1 MVAGAAREGPAF
13 VARMVAVAEVPG
25 TSEGL
30 DTVTEVSA
38 RGASRGTRTS
48 AWLLAG
54 SGSSVSAVASAGPP
68 GSAVPGTASGA
79 TRTGTG
85 KPCSPGAKLPV
96 RPQVSVPATNP
107 HGAGISGSEASTSN
121 GPPGGT
127 TQVTRGL
134 STFDGPL
141 LVMLRLSVWVTPGT
155 ICSGLLVVRRRSFW
169 AVS

>member
-1 MVAGAAREGPAF
+1 MVAAADRDGPAF
-13 VARMVAVAEVPG
+13 VARTVAVPAVPG

-38 RGASRGTRTS
+38 CGASTFTRTS

-68 GSAVPGTASGA
+68 ASPVPETASGA
-79 TRTGTG
+79 TRTGMA
-85 KPCSPGAKLPV
+85 KRCSPGAKLPV
-96 RPQVSVPATNP
+96 NPHVKVPATSP

-127 TQVTRGL
+127 TQVTRGF

-155 ICSGLLVVRRRSFW
+155 ICNGLLVVRRRSFW
-169 AVS
+169 DVS